1 MVCVPENTFDPVVA
15 NDPVLASFDAIRAA
29 SEPDAVLNEDVVV
42 NDVESNPSNI
52 SAFVAYE
59 AVPAIPASDVIDPDR
74 IVFPV
79 TVREPDMVG
88 EFSIIYCIL
97 LYFIIVSK

>member
-1 MVCVPENTFDPVVA
+1 MREA
-15 NDPVLASFDAIRAA
+15 NELDTA
-29 SEPDAVLNEDVVV
+29 LNEDVVK

-52 SAFVAYE
+52 SALVAYE

-79 TVREPDMVG
+79 TVREPDMKG

-97 LYFIIVSK
+97 LLL

>member
-1 MVCVPENTFDPVVA
+1 VFATRVENDEET
-15 NDPVLASFDAIRAA
+15 
-29 SEPDAVLNEDVVV
+29 VLNEDVVV

-88 EFSIIYCIL
+88 EFSIIYFVL
-97 LYFIIVSK
+97 LLL